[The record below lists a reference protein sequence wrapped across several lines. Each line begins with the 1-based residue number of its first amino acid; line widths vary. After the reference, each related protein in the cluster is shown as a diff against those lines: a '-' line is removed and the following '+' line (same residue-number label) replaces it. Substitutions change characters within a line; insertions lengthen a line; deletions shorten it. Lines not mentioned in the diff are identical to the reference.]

1 MIVTMHLILRLY
13 DCALQNCDEC
23 AWRRLLKVLEQNSM
37 SRDIIVNGGSK
48 MERKPSSVVNDQ
60 RFTVIVFYR

>member
-1 MIVTMHLILRLY
+1 MIAPY
-13 DCALQNCDEC
+13 
-23 AWRRLLKVLEQNSM
+23 KVQRMCLEETFKNVIQNSM
-37 SRDIIVNGGSK
+37 SRDITVNGGSK

>member
-1 MIVTMHLILRLY
+1 MIVPY
-13 DCALQNCDEC
+13 KLQRIC
-23 AWRRLLKVLEQNSM
+23 LKETLKSVSTNSM